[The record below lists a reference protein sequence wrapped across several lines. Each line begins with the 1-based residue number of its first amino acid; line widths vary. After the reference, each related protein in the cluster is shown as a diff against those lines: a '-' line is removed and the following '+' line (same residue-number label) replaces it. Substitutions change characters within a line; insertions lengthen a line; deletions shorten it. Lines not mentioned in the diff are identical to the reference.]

1 MKVFISADIE
11 GTAITATREGC
22 RPGEFEYEHS
32 RREMTA
38 EVVAAAEGAR
48 AAGADLVVVKDA
60 HGPGLNILPE
70 ELPEYVQLIRSWS
83 HAPEMMVEG
92 LDESFDA
99 ALFVGYH
106 NAAAEEGNSLS
117 HTINGGVVHRITVN
131 GRPGSE
137 FLIYS
142 WMAAWYGVPSVFL
155 AGDRALCEVG
165 KTLHPSLVTVPV
177 KEDVGGRSQ
186 GLSPALAHQ
195 LIREG
200 AERALR
206 QDLAAARIT
215 LPEHFRVELTYKS
228 HRDAYTKGFYP
239 GAERVDAVTL
249 AYEADDWYEVN
260 RFLLFAI

>member
-22 RPGEFEYEHS
+22 RPGEFEYERS

-131 GRPGSE
+131 GRPG
-137 FLIYS
+137 
-142 WMAAWYGVPSVFL
+142 
-155 AGDRALCEVG
+155 
-165 KTLHPSLVTVPV
+165 
-177 KEDVGGRSQ
+177 
-186 GLSPALAHQ
+186 
-195 LIREG
+195 
-200 AERALR
+200 
-206 QDLAAARIT
+206 
-215 LPEHFRVELTYKS
+215 
-228 HRDAYTKGFYP
+228 
-239 GAERVDAVTL
+239 
-249 AYEADDWYEVN
+249 
-260 RFLLFAI
+260 

>member
-22 RPGEFEYEHS
+22 RPGEFEYERS

-38 EVVAAAEGAR
+38 EVVAAAQGAR
-48 AAGADLVVVKDA
+48 DAGAELVVVKDA
-60 HGPGLNILPE
+60 HGPGLNLLPE
-70 ELPEYVQLIRSWS
+70 EMPEYVQLIRSWS
-83 HAPEMMVEG
+83 RSPELMVEG

-99 ALFVGYH
+99 AFFVGYH

-131 GRPGSE
+131 GRPASE

-142 WMAAWYGVPSVFL
+142 WMAAWYGVPSVL
-155 AGDRALCEVG
+155 LTGDRTLCEAG
-165 KTLHPSLVTVPV
+165 AGLHPALITVPV

-186 GLSPALAHQ
+186 GLSPVLAQ
-195 LIREG
+195 RLIREG
-200 AERALR
+200 AERALK
-206 QDLAAARIT
+206 QDLSAARTT
-215 LPEHFRVELTYKS
+215 LPGHFRVELTYKS
-228 HRDAYTKGFYP
+228 HRDAYTRGFYP

-249 AYEADDWYEVN
+249 AYETDDWYEAN

>member
-1 MKVFISADIE
+1 M
-11 GTAITATREGC
+11 
-22 RPGEFEYEHS
+22 
-32 RREMTA
+32 
-38 EVVAAAEGAR
+38 
-48 AAGADLVVVKDA
+48 
-60 HGPGLNILPE
+60 
-70 ELPEYVQLIRSWS
+70 
-83 HAPEMMVEG
+83 
-92 LDESFDA
+92 
-99 ALFVGYH
+99 
-106 NAAAEEGNSLS
+106 
-117 HTINGGVVHRITVN
+117 HRITVN

-177 KEDVGGRSQ
+177 KDDVGGRSQ
-186 GLSPALAHQ
+186 GLSPALAHR

>member
-22 RPGEFEYEHS
+22 HPGEFEYERS

-48 AAGADLVVVKDA
+48 AAGADLVV
-60 HGPGLNILPE
+60 ILPE

-83 HAPEMMVEG
+83 RSPEMMVEG

-106 NAAAEEGNSLS
+106 NAAAEAGNSLS

-186 GLSPALAHQ
+186 GLSPALAHR

>member
-11 GTAITATREGC
+11 GTAVTATREGC
-22 RPGEFEYEHS
+22 RPGEFEYERS
-32 RREMTA
+32 RKEMTA

-48 AAGADLVVVKDA
+48 AAGAELVVVKDA

-83 HAPEMMVEG
+83 GSPEMMVEG
-92 LDESFDA
+92 LDSSFDA
-99 ALFVGYH
+99 AFFVGYH
-106 NAAAEEGNSLS
+106 NAAGEGGNALS

-131 GRPGSE
+131 GQPASE

-142 WMAAWYGVPSVFL
+142 WMAAWYGVPSVL
-155 AGDRALCEVG
+155 LTGDKTLCEVG
-165 KTLHPSLVTVPV
+165 
-177 KEDVGGRSQ
+177 
-186 GLSPALAHQ
+186 
-195 LIREG
+195 
-200 AERALR
+200 AERAVK
-206 QDLAAARIT
+206 QDLSAARIT

-239 GAERVDAVTL
+239 GAERVDAMTL
-249 AYEADDWYEVN
+249 AYETGDWYEAN

>member
-22 RPGEFEYEHS
+22 RPGEFEYERS

-99 ALFVGYH
+99 VLYVGYH
-106 NAAAEEGNSLS
+106 APAGCGGNPISHTSTGNSNSIYL
-117 HTINGGVVHRITVN
+117 NGKLM
-131 GRPGSE
+131 SE
-137 FLIYS
+137 FMLNTYT
-142 WMAAWYGVPSVFL
+142 AAYYGVPAVFIS
-155 AGDRALCEVG
+155 GDRAICDLAKEM
-165 KTLHPSLVTVPV
+165 VPAITTAAV
-177 KEDVGGRSQ
+177 KEGVGASTINM
-186 GLSPALAHQ
+186 SPAAGCRLLKKQ
-195 LIREG
+195 VKE
-200 AERALR
+200 ALSG
-206 QDLAAARIT
+206 DLSACRIPM
-215 LPEHFRVELTYKS
+215 PEQFEYVVNYK
-228 HRDAYTKGFYP
+228 DINKAYKMSFFP
-239 GAERVDAVTL
+239 GVERVDDRTNRLVSRDYMDIVT
-249 AYEADDWYEVN
+249 AHSFIVY
-260 RFLLFAI
+260 

>member
-1 MKVFISADIE
+1 MKVYISADIE
-11 GTAITATREGC
+11 GTAVTATREGC
-22 RPGEFEYEHS
+22 HPGEFEYERS

-48 AAGADLVVVKDA
+48 AAGAELVVVKDA

-83 HAPEMMVEG
+83 HSPELMVEG

-99 ALFVGYH
+99 ALYVGYH
-106 NAAAEEGNSLS
+106 SAAAEEGNSLS

-131 GRPGSE
+131 SRPASE

-142 WMAAWYGVPSVFL
+142 WMAARYGVPSVFL
-155 AGDRALCEVG
+155 SGDRALCETG
-165 KTLHPSLVTVPV
+165 GALHPSLVTVPV

-186 GLSPALAHQ
+186 GLSPALARR

-206 QDLAAARIT
+206 QDLAAARIA

-239 GAERVDAVTL
+239 GAERVNAVTL
-249 AYEADDWYEVN
+249 AFEADDWYEVG

>member
-11 GTAITATREGC
+11 GTAVTATREGC
-22 RPGEFEYEHS
+22 RPGEFEYERS
-32 RREMTA
+32 RKEMTA

-48 AAGADLVVVKDA
+48 AAGAELVVVKDA

-83 HAPEMMVEG
+83 GSPEMMVEG
-92 LDESFDA
+92 LDSSFDA
-99 ALFVGYH
+99 AFFVGYH
-106 NAAAEEGNSLS
+106 NAAGEGGNALS

-131 GRPGSE
+131 GQPASE

-142 WMAAWYGVPSVFL
+142 WMAAWYGVPSVL
-155 AGDRALCEVG
+155 LTGD
-165 KTLHPSLVTVPV
+165 KTLC
-177 KEDVGGRSQ
+177 DVGGRSQ
-186 GLSPALAHQ
+186 GLSPVLAHRR
-195 LIREG
+195 IREG
-200 AERALR
+200 AERAVK
-206 QDLAAARIT
+206 QDLSAARIT

-239 GAERVDAVTL
+239 GAERVDAMTL
-249 AYEADDWYEVN
+249 AYETGDWYEAN

>member
-1 MKVFISADIE
+1 MKVYISADIE
-11 GTAITATREGC
+11 GTAVTATREGC
-22 RPGEFEYEHS
+22 HPGEFEYERS

-38 EVVAAAEGAR
+38 EV
-48 AAGADLVVVKDA
+48 VVVKDA

-83 HAPEMMVEG
+83 HSPELMVEG

-106 NAAAEEGNSLS
+106 SAAAEEGNSLS

-131 GRPGSE
+131 GRPASE

-142 WMAAWYGVPSVFL
+142 WMAARYGVPSVFL
-155 AGDRALCEVG
+155 SGDKALCETG
-165 KTLHPSLVTVPV
+165 GALHPSLVTVPV

-186 GLSPALAHQ
+186 GLSPALARR

-206 QDLAAARIT
+206 QDLAAARIA
-215 LPEHFRVELTYKS
+215 LPEHFRVETYKS

-239 GAERVDAVTL
+239 GAERVNAVTL
-249 AYEADDWYEVN
+249 AFEADDWYEVG

>member
-11 GTAITATREGC
+11 GPAPAPAGGGGRG
-22 RPGEFEYEHS
+22 GEVGQDAR

-38 EVVAAAEGAR
+38 EVVAPAEGAR

-155 AGDRALCEVG
+155 AGDRALCEAG

-186 GLSPALAHQ
+186 GLSPALAHR

-206 QDLAAARIT
+206 QDLTAARIT

>member
-22 RPGEFEYEHS
+22 RPGEFEYERS

-38 EVVAAAEGAR
+38 EVAAAAAGAR
-48 AAGADLVVVKDA
+48 AAGADLAGVEGG
-60 HGPGLNILPE
+60 HGPGLNILRE
-70 ELPEYVQLIRSWS
+70 ELAQYGQLIRSWS

-155 AGDRALCEVG
+155 AGDRALCEAG
-165 KTLHPSLVTVPV
+165 RTLHPSLVTVPV

-186 GLSPALAHQ
+186 GLSPALAHR

-200 AERALR
+200 VERALR

>member
-1 MKVFISADIE
+1 M
-11 GTAITATREGC
+11 
-22 RPGEFEYEHS
+22 
-32 RREMTA
+32 
-38 EVVAAAEGAR
+38 
-48 AAGADLVVVKDA
+48 
-60 HGPGLNILPE
+60 
-70 ELPEYVQLIRSWS
+70 
-83 HAPEMMVEG
+83 
-92 LDESFDA
+92 
-99 ALFVGYH
+99 GYH
-106 NAAAEEGNSLS
+106 NAAAEAGNSLS

-186 GLSPALAHQ
+186 GLSPALAHR